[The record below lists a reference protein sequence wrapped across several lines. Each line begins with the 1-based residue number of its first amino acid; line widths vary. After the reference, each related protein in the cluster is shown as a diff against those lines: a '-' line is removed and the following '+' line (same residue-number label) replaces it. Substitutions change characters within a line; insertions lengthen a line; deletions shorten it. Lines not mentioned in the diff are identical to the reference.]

1 MKIQSLISSSI
12 LAAQAFAAENQSYG
26 LAASQGTIN
35 MEEDEY
41 EWSIDDDVE
50 FDDPEFLIKYDLID
64 RDEISTLKSGQ
75 SEKHSGIRVRNMGRI
90 MKMSMFIQKQPA
102 KNFIRQFK
110 KYGCHCWP
118 KGRTILGGQGRPV
131 DDVDKTCKKL
141 FNCHRCQ
148 VINSQNKC
156 NPNEYTYKVRGLDT
170 NGQRVVHCD
179 GNKPGSCQRSLCE
192 CDLAFAHELASEISK
207 GTYKEQ
213 NSKWKGFQQND
224 ECRSSDFLNARSQIQ
239 RKEYDVPEGV
249 TTHNGWACCG
259 ESYSNFTPYKPTRG
273 SRCCNVDSN
282 FTTYILERQDCCPD
296 GSVKPFGECSS

>member
-1 MKIQSLISSSI
+1 MKIQSLFSSSI
-12 LAAQAFAAENQSYG
+12 LVAQAFAVENKNFTNPG
-26 LAASQGTIN
+26 IN
-35 MEEDEY
+35 MEDDET
-41 EWSIDDDVE
+41 EWSLDENAIPTPLQVMAYDMIDL
-50 FDDPEFLIKYDLID
+50 PEVL
-64 RDEISTLKSGQ
+64 LKSAQ

-156 NPNEYTYKVRGLDT
+156 NPNEFTYKVRGLDT

-192 CDLAFAHELASEISK
+192 CDLAFAHELAAEINSGK
-207 GTYKEQ
+207 YTEQ

-239 RKEYDVPEGV
+239 RKEYDTPADV

-273 SRCCNVDSN
+273 SRCCNVGAN
-282 FTTYILERQDCCPD
+282 FNTYILERQDCCPD
-296 GSVKPFGECSS
+296 GSIKPYGECS